1 MVSWDIDHGTSGVS
15 LQSDRKTE
23 AAVVEV
29 VQARVGDV
37 HDAAI
42 SVGARIGEAR
52 ITCHRS
58 GVETT
63 ASHTEDAEK
72 AGHYSSEAI
81 IRIIPLSEQA
91 DQQFNSSYYLQTLAA
106 SDVQMPRHGRCTSLE
121 ALPHCERRCKG

>member
-1 MVSWDIDHGTSGVS
+1 M
-15 LQSDRKTE
+15 
-23 AAVVEV
+23 VEV

-37 HDAAI
+37 HGTAV

-72 AGHYSSEAI
+72 AGHYSSEATV
-81 IRIIPLSEQA
+81 RIISLSEQA
-91 DQQFNSSYYLQTLAA
+91 DQQFKNSYYLQTLAA

-121 ALPHCERRCKG
+121 ALPNCKRRCKG